1 MCLMSWSADDIILS
15 FIREFAGGADNVL
28 GRLTQEQ
35 ARERVRLS
43 IWRNGRATLPFQDS
57 GLNYLE
63 AYGKAYGISAELRET
78 PRDTAGSDADSEF
91 EDESELDDEEL

>member
-1 MCLMSWSADDIILS
+1 MGSMSWSAEDIILA
-15 FIREFAGGADNVL
+15 FIREFAGGAENVL
-28 GRLTQEQ
+28 GRLTQDQ
-35 ARERVRLS
+35 ARERIRLAV
-43 IWRNGRATLPFQDS
+43 WRNGRATLPFHDS

-78 PRDTAGSDADSEF
+78 PRDSAQSDADPEF